1 MRLDKFLSDM
11 NMGTRTELK
20 RDIRKGA
27 VQVNGEKITDPGF
40 MVNENDEII
49 FAGEPVSYFRYEYY
63 MLNKPAGVITATEDR
78 YQKTVLDFFGERRR
92 KDLSPVGRLDKD
104 TVGLLLVTNDGGF
117 HHRLL
122 SPKSILI
129 KNIMPA
135 LTAGWMRQTG
145 KSLRKV
151 FMSMKY
157 LRHFLQNS

>member
-49 FAGEPVSYFRYEYY
+49 FAGEPVPYFRYEYY

-92 KDLSPVGRLDKD
+92 KDLSPVGRLDFFWSQM
-104 TVGLLLVTNDGGF
+104 TAVFIIVCFLQ
-117 HHRLL
+117 
-122 SPKSILI
+122 KSILI

-157 LRHFLQNS
+157 LRHFLQNL

>member
-1 MRLDKFLSDM
+1 
-11 NMGTRTELK
+11 
-20 RDIRKGA
+20 
-27 VQVNGEKITDPGF
+27 

-49 FAGEPVSYFRYEYY
+49 FAGEPVPYFRYEYY

-117 HHRLL
+117 HHR
-122 SPKSILI
+122 
-129 KNIMPA
+129 MPA
-135 LTAGWMRQTG
+135 LTSGWMRQTG

-157 LRHFLQNS
+157 LRHFLQNL

>member
-49 FAGEPVSYFRYEYY
+49 FAGEPVPYFRYEYY

-104 TVGLLLVTNDGGF
+104 TFFWSQMTAVFIIVCFLQ
-117 HHRLL
+117 
-122 SPKSILI
+122 KSILI

-157 LRHFLQNS
+157 LRHFLQNL

>member
-49 FAGEPVSYFRYEYY
+49 FAGEPVPYFRYEYY

-122 SPKSILI
+122 SPKKHID
-129 KNIMPA
+129 KEYYA
-135 LTAGWMRQTG
+135 
-145 KSLRKV
+145 RKIGRAHV
-151 FMSMKY
+151 
-157 LRHFLQNS
+157 